1 MPVRRV
7 VVRLSP
13 DEKRMLRELAA
24 WNRTSMTEMVRR
36 MIDEEYEA
44 RFPRK
49 GVSATREA
57 VDAASAS
64 QGAAKN
70 NA

>member
-1 MPVRRV
+1 
-7 VVRLSP
+7 
-13 DEKRMLRELAA
+13 MLRELAA

>member
-44 RFPRK
+44 RFPK

-57 VDAASAS
+57 ADAAPAS
-64 QGAAKN
+64 QGVAKN